1 MKKLIDD
8 AKTHVFKGS
17 KLRYVA
23 KENQYKYAGIHT
35 RSGIERLVKENG
47 NGQYILKNMRIN
59 PKTGVYE
66 AVPEII
72 LKDGTVISHN
82 GNKGICSFFPDSWSE
97 EKILSE
103 VEYASQNIIGKYKN
117 IRNGYVGLSS
127 DGKIKI
133 VIQYDEYTNNGTLIK
148 KITSFYPLFE

>member
-1 MKKLIDD
+1 MIYDMVIFIR
-8 AKTHVFKGS
+8 APFGA
-17 KLRYVA
+17 RFFIY
-23 KENQYKYAGIHT
+23 
-35 RSGIERLVKENG
+35 
-47 NGQYILKNMRIN
+47 IN

-82 GNKGICSFFPDSWSE
+82 GNKGICSFFPDNWSE

-103 VEYASQNIIGKYKN
+103 VEYVAQNVERCEN
-117 IRNGYVGLSS
+117 IKNGYVGLSS

-133 VIQYDEYTNNGTLIK
+133 VIQYREYIKDGVLVK
-148 KITSFYPLFE
+148 KITSYYPLFE

>member
-1 MKKLIDD
+1 MMIFIR
-8 AKTHVFKGS
+8 APFGA
-17 KLRYVA
+17 RFF
-23 KENQYKYAGIHT
+23 IC
-35 RSGIERLVKENG
+35 
-47 NGQYILKNMRIN
+47 IN

-82 GNKGICSFFPDSWSE
+82 GNEGVCTFFPDSWSK

-103 VEYASQNIIGKYKN
+103 VEYASQHIINKLSKE
-117 IRNGYVGLSS
+117 RNKHIGLSS
-127 DGKIKI
+127 DGKVKI
-133 VIQYDEYTNNGTLIK
+133 VIQYREYIKDGVLVK